1 VTLRHRLCALMLLL
15 SLVCFPQIA
24 VAAGGSSE
32 RPQPSPR
39 LTTDLSVGWRFHY
52 GDAPIAVKSVG
63 FDDSNWETVSVPHT
77 WNRIGEYALTRGA
90 ATNNKQG
97 NGWYRLNYAAPPSA
111 KGRRQYLDF
120 AAVAIIADVWVNGV
134 HVGQHKGGY
143 SRFRFDVTRAWKP
156 GAANLIVVKA
166 DNSKP
171 AIGSSTEHVMPL
183 AGDFFQHGGMYRG
196 VSLIEANDVGI
207 DLLDFGGPGVYV
219 DSCYN
224 LNTECI
230 PDSARLMDGDDPSK
244 TITLRVRIRN
254 TTNRRQTVSLR
265 YRAFAPDGH
274 ELRTTAK
281 NSRFEKT
288 RFLDEQYYPS
298 PNSSYTVSTGLTLA
312 FDESNVVQW
321 NGVTSPQLH
330 RIIVEVRSQGKLID
344 SVTQTFGRRN
354 TDFNP
359 NTGFSL
365 NGKPLKLKGVS
376 RHQDRLGKGYAL
388 SRADHAED
396 MAIIKEIGAN
406 SVRHA
411 HYQHADE
418 WSDEADKAGMIV
430 WAEVPFVTTPSF
442 TGGEGSPELFANA
455 EQQTRELIRQNYNHP
470 SIMMW
475 SVGNEV
481 DAAGLFG
488 ISKEPVKPLKLL
500 QHIARIAKQE
510 DPTRPTIFA
519 DCCEDVRSPV
529 AGLEGQ
535 VQGEKLAGA
544 ADMIGYN
551 RYYGWYYPE
560 PLNAAEQL
568 AAQMDKFHVK
578 HPTLP
583 ISISEYGAGGA
594 ISQHSD
600 NPTTGFVNATGRP
613 QPEEYESWVHEQ
625 SWPVIR
631 DRQYIWG
638 SYVWNMFDFASD
650 LRNEGDAV
658 DINTKG
664 LVTMDRKTK
673 KDAFYY
679 YKAQWANELVLH
691 ITGQRYVDRAY
702 PVMDVRAYSTI
713 DRASLSMNGKPIG
726 EVACK
731 DHICTWPNVALGPGP
746 NKAEVS
752 VVLGMGGD
760 GGIIAIGRS
769 MSQSATF
776 NGPDLAKDGIHLD
789 AGDIAGR
796 VLDRHCKPFD
806 CLAGAQDKLPR
817 CGSAAI
823 QSPTPSRLDCRASL
837 AMTAGGKGTRRFGS
851 DTFVT
856 GGTPAILNQ
865 GGFGGR
871 GAPKKTVTAPDPALY
886 DYWREGEAFSYA
898 VPVPDG
904 KWTVTI
910 HMFEPRDTSTAVMS
924 ISVNGKPA
932 LPAFNVAKVAGGSL
946 KGLTRS
952 FPVTVKGGLLKLD
965 FSAVGG
971 KAVVAAIEVMR

>member
-1 VTLRHRLCALMLLL
+1 MLLRRWFACLGLLL
-15 SLVCFPQIA
+15 SLFLLAPAQA
-24 VAAGGSSE
+24 
-32 RPQPSPR
+32 QPR
-39 LTTDLSVGWRFHY
+39 QTIDLSTGWKFRF
-52 GDAPIAVKSVG
+52 GDAAQTVTTAA
-63 FDDSNWETVSVPHT
+63 FDDNAWEQVSVPHT
-77 WNRIGEYALTRGA
+77 WNRIGEYALTRGP

-97 NGWYRLNYAAPPSA
+97 VGYYRLSFNAPAAA
-111 KGRRQYLDF
+111 KNRRQYLDF
-120 AAVAIIADVWVNGV
+120 GAVAIIADVWVNGV

-143 SRFRFDVTRAWKP
+143 SRFRFDVTAAWKP

-183 AGDFFQHGGMYRG
+183 AGDFFQHGGLYRG
-196 VSLIEANDVGI
+196 VQLIEANDVGI

-219 DSCYN
+219 RARSITPGHAEVDLFTN
-224 LNTECI
+224 L
-230 PDSARLMDGDDPSK
+230 
-244 TITLRVRIRN
+244 RN
-254 TTNRRQTVSLR
+254 TTKRARKLTTKASISLDNIQS
-265 YRAFAPDGH
+265 PLGKMIS
-274 ELRTTAK
+274 TATGTFTLK
-281 NSRFEKT
+281 GNYVAK
-288 RFLDEQYYPS
+288 
-298 PNSSYTVSTGLTLA
+298 TGLGLGVAAPPLWDTENPVQYKMTVELYDGKRLLDRVEQKFSIRSFK
-312 FDESNVVQW
+312 FD
-321 NGVTSPQLH
+321 P
-330 RIIVEVRSQGKLID
+330 D
-344 SVTQTFGRRN
+344 
-354 TDFNP
+354 
-359 NTGFSL
+359 TGFSL

-388 SRADHAED
+388 TRKDHAED
-396 MAIIKEIGAN
+396 MAIIKEMGAN

-418 WSDEADKAGMIV
+418 WADEADKAGMIV

-481 DAAGLFG
+481 DASALFG
-488 ISKEPVKPLKLL
+488 ISKEPVQPLKLL
-500 QHIARIAKQE
+500 RHIAKIAKEE

-535 VQGEKLAGA
+535 AQGEQLAGV

-560 PLNAAEQL
+560 PLKAAEQL

-594 ISQHSD
+594 IGQHSD
-600 NPTTGFVNATGRP
+600 NPTAGFVNATGRP

-664 LVTMDRKTK
+664 LVTMDRKTR

-679 YKAQWANELVLH
+679 YKAQWSNDEFIHL
-691 ITGQRYVDRAY
+691 TGKRYVNRAY
-702 PVMDVRAYSTI
+702 PITDVRAYTNQSK
-713 DRASLSMNGKPIG
+713 AFLHVNGSALG
-726 EVACK
+726 ETPCPSGICVWK
-731 DHICTWPNVALGPGP
+731 DVALKSGP
-746 NKAEVS
+746 NQVTVAAGTTDR
-752 VVLGMGGD
+752 GMPVHLED
-760 GGIIAIGRS
+760 
-769 MSQSATF
+769 SATF
-776 NGPDLAKDGIHLD
+776 NGPDPMKGIHID

-796 VLDRHCKPFD
+796 MLRPAVKTNLCGIMD
-806 CLAGAQDKLPR
+806 CFALADK
-817 CGSAAI
+817 S
-823 QSPTPSRLDCRASL
+823 
-837 AMTAGGKGTRRFGS
+837 TRRFGS
-851 DTFVT
+851 DNFVT

-865 GGFGGR
+865 TGFGGR
-871 GAPKKTVTAPDPALY
+871 RSGLPKVVTAPDPALY

-898 VPVPDG
+898 IPVPDG

-910 HMFEPRDTSTAVMS
+910 HTFEPKPTSSALMS
-924 ISVNGKPA
+924 VSANGKPA
-932 LPAFNVAKVAGGSL
+932 LPAFNIIKAAGGSL
-946 KGLTRS
+946 KGLTKS
-952 FPVTVKGGLLKLD
+952 FPVTVKGGVLTLD
-965 FSAVGG
+965 VSATGG
-971 KAVVAAIEVMR
+971 KAVVAAIEVTKF